1 MELSALDFDESDVS
15 VARALFGGFLVD
27 QRDCKEEAARR
38 RPLRSKFPE
47 SSKLAVRSTYQR
59 PHARVK

>member
-27 QRDCKEEAARR
+27 QR
-38 RPLRSKFPE
+38 SKFPE